1 LIQANPLEL
10 RVLQAQLQ
18 IKFILRRVL
27 ISLKEIREVFVLKL
41 CFISYDKGVVDD
53 RDCDVLIS
61 IRWLIFD
68 NFDLTDNLN
77 LVRLQLYDLIQ
88 AVSSI
93 QIIFFVHQLF
103 TNKEVAH
110 LTHRL
115 KRFLA
120 RPFEEHLTLIVPDL
134 EQVRAIV
141 KALQFGISDLHED
154 WTVKVMFV

>member
-1 LIQANPLEL
+1 M
-10 RVLQAQLQ
+10 LQAQLQ
-18 IKFILRRVL
+18 IQFTLRRVL
-27 ISLKEIREVFVLKL
+27 ISLQEIREVFVLKL
-41 CFISYDKGVVDD
+41 CLIGDDKGVVDN

-77 LVRLQLYDLIQ
+77 LVRLQLDDLVQ
-88 AVSSI
+88 AVSSV
-93 QIIFFVHQLF
+93 QVIFFVHQLF

-115 KRFLA
+115 KCFLE
-120 RPFEEHLTLIVPDL
+120 RPFEEHLTLLVPDL

-141 KALQFGISDLHED
+141 EALQFGISDLNED
-154 WTVKVMFV
+154 RAVKVMFV

>member
-1 LIQANPLEL
+1 M
-10 RVLQAQLQ
+10 LQAQLQ
-18 IKFILRRVL
+18 IQFTLRRVL
-27 ISLKEIREVFVLKL
+27 ISLQEIREVFVLKL
-41 CFISYDKGVVDD
+41 CLIGNDKGVVDN

-77 LVRLQLYDLIQ
+77 LVRLQLDDLVQ
-88 AVSSI
+88 AVSSV
-93 QIIFFVHQLF
+93 QVIFFVHQLF

-115 KRFLA
+115 KCFLE
-120 RPFEEHLTLIVPDL
+120 RPFEEHLTLLVPDL

-141 KALQFGISDLHED
+141 EALKFGISDLHED
-154 WTVKVMFV
+154 RAVKVMFV

>member
-1 LIQANPLEL
+1 M
-10 RVLQAQLQ
+10 LQAQLQ
-18 IKFILRRVL
+18 IQFTLRRVL
-27 ISLKEIREVFVLKL
+27 ISLQEIREVFVLKL
-41 CFISYDKGVVDD
+41 CLISDDKGVVDN

-77 LVRLQLYDLIQ
+77 LVRLQLDDLVQ
-88 AVSSI
+88 AVSSV
-93 QIIFFVHQLF
+93 QVIFFVHQLF

-115 KRFLA
+115 KCFLE
-120 RPFEEHLTLIVPDL
+120 RPFEEHLTLLVPDL

-141 KALQFGISDLHED
+141 EALQFGISDLNED
-154 WTVKVMFV
+154 RAVKVMFV